1 MRVFAFRAFAA
12 VFLGAAAL
20 AGPASAQYSAF
31 YAATPQEMAGTP
43 GTVIRWEPLESV
55 PFGMKAYRVLYRST
69 GLQGEPIAVSG
80 VVVVPDTD
88 PAGINGV
95 VAWAHPTTGVADK
108 CAPSLSIVFDVLKT
122 IPGLDQMVK
131 RGYVVASTDYPGLG
145 TAGEHPYLVGISEAR
160 AVLDSVR
167 AARQIAGPT
176 ASNRFAVWGHSQGG
190 HAALW
195 TGELAGKYAPD
206 LKLVGVAAAAPASL
220 LGELFDDDLGTD
232 AGKGL
237 TALTLWSWSRI
248 YDLDL
253 GTIVEPEDI
262 SSVAA
267 IGGQCLAGFTDLV
280 TDAAALGQI
289 NSGKFMFSDPVTT
302 PPWSTIITEN
312 TPGKL
317 AAGAPVFIAQG
328 NRDTVVDQP
337 VTKQFAIE
345 LCNQGTAVVF
355 HEVTD
360 ATHTVIADVS
370 AAAAVEWMAARFAGE
385 PAPTN
390 CIKN

>member
-1 MRVFAFRAFAA
+1 
-12 VFLGAAAL
+12 
-20 AGPASAQYSAF
+20 
-31 YAATPQEMAGTP
+31 
-43 GTVIRWEPLESV
+43 
-55 PFGMKAYRVLYRST
+55 
-69 GLQGEPIAVSG
+69 
-80 VVVVPDTD
+80 
-88 PAGINGV
+88 

-122 IPGLDQMVK
+122 IPGLDDMVK
-131 RGYVVASTDYPGLG
+131 RGFVVTATDYPGLG
-145 TAGEHPYLVGISEAR
+145 TAGEHPYLVGVSEAR

-195 TGELAGKYAPD
+195 TGELAAKYAPE
-206 LKLVGVAAAAPASL
+206 LKVVGVAAAAPASL
-220 LGELFDDDLGTD
+220 LGELFDNDLGTD

-237 TALTLWSWSRI
+237 TALTLWSWSKI

-253 GTIVEPEDI
+253 AAIVEPEDV

-267 IGGQCLAGFTDLV
+267 IGGECLAGFTDLA
-280 TDAAALGQI
+280 TDASAILQI
-289 NSGKFMFSDPVTT
+289 DRGKFMYSDPVTT
-302 PPWSTIITEN
+302 PPWSTIIVEN

-317 AAGAPVFIAQG
+317 AAGAPVFLAQG
-328 NRDTVVDQP
+328 SRDVIVEQS

-345 LCNQGTAVVF
+345 LCGQGVPVVF

-360 ATHTVIADVS
+360 GTHTIIADVS
-370 AAAAVEWMAARFAGE
+370 ATAAVEWMAARFAGD